1 MKTRQEVEQL
11 RIAWVTEPWDD
22 LETTEGYGEYF
33 VELILFRR
41 KMEKIW
47 ADRKEKR
54 HKQLESYICPMMSVV
69 NLAKFTHCQVEKCA
83 LWNNTMDLCSL
94 AVDAD
99 IKAEKHNREY

>member
-41 KMEKIW
+41 KMPSKLLLNYLSI
-47 ADRKEKR
+47 
-54 HKQLESYICPMMSVV
+54 S
-69 NLAKFTHCQVEKCA
+69 NG
-83 LWNNTMDLCSL
+83 NND
-94 AVDAD
+94 D
-99 IKAEKHNREY
+99 